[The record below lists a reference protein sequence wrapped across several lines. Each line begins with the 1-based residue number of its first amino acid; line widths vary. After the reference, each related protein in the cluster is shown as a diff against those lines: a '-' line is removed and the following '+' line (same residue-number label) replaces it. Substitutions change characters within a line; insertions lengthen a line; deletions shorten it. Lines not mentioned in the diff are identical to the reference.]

1 MKITLRQLR
10 RLIREYSEYFGS
22 EFMRFKNAHADGQH
36 PLTAAYENLLEL
48 GSGSTRVVF
57 EFTDNK
63 SQVLKVINSPE
74 NSYID
79 TGGEDERTGFSR
91 KHMIDSNVWESDL
104 KMQML
109 YPDIF
114 PRTFEV
120 AKDRSWILAE
130 RVDPIDRDTFIRM
143 IGLEGERIK
152 PGYLGNIRLQAL
164 IGFAVMYFKARSN
177 PEYKHIVDSV
187 GLIREED
194 ATKTM
199 KIKPYSVRPQQ
210 QNSGKTKTK
219 LPDIVVRR
227 LRKMLADP
235 HMRKIYSAMAE
246 LGIPPREFSPK
257 NLGVSR
263 ISNKLMILD
272 ASLWDEH
279 RDIR

>member
-1 MKITLRQLR
+1 MKITLHQLKK
-10 RLIREYSEYFGS
+10 LIREYSEFFGN
-22 EFMRFKNAHADGQH
+22 EFMRFKNAHAEGQH
-36 PLTAAYENLLEL
+36 PLTAAYENLIEL

-79 TGGEDERTGFSR
+79 AGGEDERTGFSR
-91 KHMIDSNVWESDL
+91 KNMIDSNIWESDL

-120 AKDRSWILAE
+120 SPDRSWILAE
-130 RVDPIDRDTFIRM
+130 RVDPINRDTFIKM
-143 IGLEGERIK
+143 IGLEGEGIK
-152 PGYLGNIRLQAL
+152 PGYLGNIKMQAL
-164 IGFAVMYFKARSN
+164 IALATMYFKERGN
-177 PEYKHIVDSV
+177 PSTKSVVDAVGVIKENETLTHIMTNNRP
-187 GLIREED
+187 GRESTPK
-194 ATKTM
+194 AKGSILTKTV
-199 KIKPYSVRPQQ
+199 I
-210 QNSGKTKTK
+210 
-219 LPDIVVRR
+219 RR

-257 NLGVSR
+257 NLGISR
-263 ISNKLMILD
+263 ISRKLMILD
-272 ASLWDEH
+272 ASLWEEH
-279 RDIR
+279 REVR